1 MITKIFQAK
10 ELARARELQ
19 KEAAALH
26 IPVPVLS
33 WRYEIKN
40 KDGTTE
46 EVGIGKSNS
55 YTRNA
60 LNWILRTAGL
70 CDVAWVTTS
79 AFGDGFNS
87 FKATDGTLYGISS
100 LPARY
105 SASTNPRV
113 TVGTSTSAESLDDYA
128 LPTKSGLTAGTTSVS
143 STFNATTRKAIT
155 TMTNSFYNGT
165 GSAVNI
171 TESGVDVRHAS
182 SSYTLMIHDIF
193 DAISID
199 AGKTITWT
207 YLTEVSF
214 PNP

>member
-1 MITKIFQAK
+1 MITKNFSSKRAC
-10 ELARARELQ
+10 ARQRAA

-100 LPARY
+100 LPQDTAQAQTRGL
-105 SASTNPRV
+105 PWEHQQV
-113 TVGTSTSAESLDDYA
+113 LSLSMTTLYQR
-128 LPTKSGLTAGTTSVS
+128 KSGLTAGTTSVS